1 MKWWG
6 GGGEVTTKHAEQH
19 MTCEASFGFTW
30 PHSQVK
36 KNLGFPSS
44 SFWPFYI
51 FDVQM
56 SGSWWS
62 RCHHVSPRSQET
74 MPPESPLFFGMHPNA
89 EIDFR
94 TKMWPGWYQLDMPGR
109 NHRFQKVQWVRH
121 VNFAPGYGWIWHI
134 CICQYTHIWYICIYY
149 IIYIYIYI
157 YVYIYDIYIYIYPPN
172 SESLGRFISWLMLAH
187 CTTLQVLQIADLAPA
202 TISH

>member
-1 MKWWG
+1 MVRWRRWG
-6 GGGEVTTKHAEQH
+6 DHQACWTTWHAKVLS
-19 MTCEASFGFTW
+19 ASLGPIPRFITSVS
-30 PHSQVK
+30 H
-36 KNLGFPSS
+36 GFPSS

-51 FDVQM
+51 FDVFDVQM

-62 RCHHVSPRSQET
+62 RCHPVSPRSQET

-134 CICQYTHIWYICIYY
+134 WHLSIYAY
-149 IIYIYIYI
+149 MIYIYTYMWKAI
-157 YVYIYDIYIYIYPPN
+157 
-172 SESLGRFISWLMLAH
+172 M
-187 CTTLQVLQIADLAPA
+187 
-202 TISH
+202 

>member
-1 MKWWG
+1 
-6 GGGEVTTKHAEQH
+6 
-19 MTCEASFGFTW
+19 
-30 PHSQVK
+30 
-36 KNLGFPSS
+36 
-44 SFWPFYI
+44 
-51 FDVQM
+51 
-56 SGSWWS
+56 
-62 RCHHVSPRSQET
+62 

-134 CICQYTHIWYICIYY
+134 WHLSIYAY
-149 IIYIYIYI
+149 MIYIYIYI
-157 YVYIYDIYIYIYPPN
+157 CIYMYIYDIYPPN

-187 CTTLQVLQIADLAPA
+187 CTTLQVFLQIADLAPA
-202 TISH
+202 TKNSSHWVKLPGTSLNWTRRFALPIPVGEMAVA

>member
-6 GGGEVTTKHAEQH
+6 GGGEVTTKHAEQQH
-19 MTCEASFGFTW
+19 DMRSFFRLHLAPFPG
-30 PHSQVK
+30 K

-134 CICQYTHIWYICIYY
+134 WHLSIYAY
-149 IIYIYIYI
+149 MIYIYIYI
-157 YVYIYDIYIYIYPPN
+157 IYICIYIYMIY
-172 SESLGRFISWLMLAH
+172 I
-187 CTTLQVLQIADLAPA
+187 
-202 TISH
+202 